1 MNTNLILDLDD
12 PFVSHSFAP
21 IRAHSCS
28 FVAEIPFLDYYNSA
42 SGDLETG
49 QEFAVTVRSED
60 RRFNDADRTH
70 SQIGG
75 EGGDLFDDAP
85 LRRLVAHDA
94 AFPDL
99 FAPDF
104 ELRFDERDH
113 EGGFPNQGRNYGKD
127 FGQGNE

>member
-1 MNTNLILDLDD
+1 MTRFWSVRRAGRRLNFKLR
-12 PFVSHSFAP
+12 
-21 IRAHSCS
+21 IRVKGAASC
-28 FVAEIPFLDYYNSA
+28 
-42 SGDLETG
+42 DLETG
-49 QEFAVTVRSED
+49 QEFSVTVRSED
-60 RRFNDADRTH
+60 WGLNDAHEAH

-85 LRRLVAHDA
+85 LRRLV
-94 AFPDL
+94 
-99 FAPDF
+99 APDF